1 VLKILYNFILINS
14 GEQFMDSE
22 NNKTIFDLFK
32 DELEHLIKKHKK
44 LLDNN
49 KIYCG
54 TEQNEI
60 N

>member
-1 VLKILYNFILINS
+1 
-14 GEQFMDSE
+14 MDSE